1 MINRLIVISTLIL
14 ATSLAVNWLLGK
26 SESIG
31 DETYRNDPDIYMLN
45 ATIAEY
51 NESGEL
57 RNIVSSARFTHFPLT
72 DLTTL
77 KNPQIELRPNAR
89 WEISANEGRLL
100 SASTYREEI
109 IELWDN
115 VLANQSEGT
124 NKFVQIQTRSL
135 TVYPDRNYL
144 ETDEKV
150 FIDNEKG
157 RTTAAG
163 MKAFLDTK
171 NFHFFSNETEPVI
184 TIFIPN

>member
-1 MINRLIVISTLIL
+1 MINRPIVISTLIL

-100 SASTYREEI
+100 SAST
-109 IELWDN
+109 
-115 VLANQSEGT
+115 
-124 NKFVQIQTRSL
+124 
-135 TVYPDRNYL
+135 
-144 ETDEKV
+144 
-150 FIDNEKG
+150 
-157 RTTAAG
+157 
-163 MKAFLDTK
+163 
-171 NFHFFSNETEPVI
+171 
-184 TIFIPN
+184 